1 MNREYGSGV
10 LSCWVCDHAVRDS
23 TSNQETDTEHY
34 VTYTKI
40 ITLTLRKKYP
50 ALKTTEA
57 RCAGLT
63 QAGKR
68 KEHKSQKACGFV
80 RKDAEPGKNA
90 ARSQRD
96 HVTPGPALSG
106 AQLPLLPQ
114 NNQEHS
120 TELRPGRRLV
130 VQNKVR
136 KAPAAEREMPETHGD
151 NKLRSPTAKPSL
163 HTEHC
168 P

>member
-10 LSCWVCDHAVRDS
+10 LSCWVCDHAVDDS

-40 ITLTLRKKYP
+40 ITLTLRKKNP

-80 RKDAEPGKNA
+80 RKDPEPGKNA
-90 ARSQRD
+90 ARSRRD

-106 AQLPLLPQ
+106 A
-114 NNQEHS
+114 
-120 TELRPGRRLV
+120 
-130 VQNKVR
+130 
-136 KAPAAEREMPETHGD
+136 APSASE
-151 NKLRSPTAKPSL
+151 
-163 HTEHC
+163 
-168 P
+168 